1 MGKSTMR
8 AVRFFVIAVASLAL
22 LTAPAA
28 AQGRGKGARR
38 AADTQTAEQKK
49 KAAEAEKAYQATL
62 KQMPDQ
68 KFDPWA
74 KMR

>member
-1 MGKSTMR
+1 MR
-8 AVRFFVIAVASLAL
+8 AVKFLVMVVASLAL
-22 LTAPAA
+22 LIAPAA
-28 AQGRGKGARR
+28 AAGRGKGARH
-38 AADTQTAEQKK
+38 AADTQSAEQKK

>member
-1 MGKSTMR
+1 MR
-8 AVRFFVIAVASLAL
+8 AVKFVVLAVAALAL
-22 LTAPAA
+22 LTAPADA
-28 AQGRGKGARR
+28 AGRGKGGRH
-38 AADTQTAEQKK
+38 AADQQTAEQKK

>member
-1 MGKSTMR
+1 MR
-8 AVRFFVIAVASLAL
+8 AVKFIVLAVASVAL

-28 AQGRGKGARR
+28 AAGRGKGSKRG
-38 AADTQTAEQKK
+38 ADTQTVEQKK
-49 KAAEAEKAYQATL
+49 KAAESEKAYEATL

-68 KFDPWA
+68 KFDPWS

>member
-1 MGKSTMR
+1 MR
-8 AVRFFVIAVASLAL
+8 AVKFILMAAAALAL
-22 LTAPAA
+22 LTAPD
-28 AQGRGKGARR
+28 AQ
-38 AADTQTAEQKK
+38 TVEQKK
-49 KAAEAEKAYQATL
+49 KAAEAENAYEATL

>member
-1 MGKSTMR
+1 MR
-8 AVRFFVIAVASLAL
+8 AVKFSVTAVASLAL

-28 AQGRGKGARR
+28 SQGRGKGARH
-38 AADTQTAEQKK
+38 ATETQSAEQRK

>member
-1 MGKSTMR
+1 MR

-38 AADTQTAEQKK
+38 AADQTAEQKK